1 MPDFGGPD
9 ADQTKVGLGPVPLPV
24 LQIHASLKCNL
35 FCAHCYSQ
43 SGPSV
48 TEAIAVESICE
59 LLEDAAHLGY
69 RAVAFSGG
77 EPVIYPGLT
86 KALQQANALGLRT
99 SVTTNGTLLDP
110 ARLEALYGLVTV
122 MAISLDGPPHLH
134 NKIRGSSSAF
144 QRLSDGIANLRSAEI
159 PFGFI
164 HTLTRESWEHLAW
177 LADFAHQNG
186 AALFHVHPLE
196 MFGRAQQTMGQSV
209 PDEDVLMR
217 SYLLG
222 NALIAK
228 YYGKMR
234 VQLDLVHRDQ
244 LMREPIR
251 VYATNEYDAGHKA
264 AELLSVV
271 VLEPD
276 GCLVPVAYGFSRR
289 LKICNIFEERFAT
302 AWDRYAKTD
311 YSLFRR
317 LCCAT
322 FTSLASPTAP
332 ELLNWHDLIVR
343 QSLDT
348 PECQLTHQTFK
359 QGGSF

>member
-1 MPDFGGPD
+1 LPDFGGSD
-9 ADQTKVGLGPVPLPV
+9 ADQPKVGFGPVPVPV

-35 FCAHCYSQ
+35 FCAHCYSH

-48 TEAIAVESICE
+48 AGAIAVENICE

-77 EPVIYPGLT
+77 EPLIYPGLT
-86 KALQQANALGLRT
+86 EALRQAKALGLRT

-110 ARLEALYGLVTV
+110 ARLNALNGLVTV
-122 MAISLDGPPHLH
+122 LAISIDGPPCLH

-144 QRLSDGIANLRSAEI
+144 QRLSDGLANLRSADI

-164 HTLTRESWEHLAW
+164 HTLTRESWEHLIW
-177 LADFAHQNG
+177 LADFADQSG
-186 AALFHVHPLE
+186 GALFHVHPLE
-196 MFGRAQQTMGQSV
+196 MFGRAEQTMGQSM

-217 SYLLG
+217 SYLLA
-222 NALIAK
+222 NALMAK
-228 YYGKMR
+228 YHGKMR

-251 VYATNEYDAGHKA
+251 VYATDEYDIRSKA

-276 GCLVPVAYGFSRR
+276 GCLVPIAYGISRR
-289 LKICNIFEERFAT
+289 LKICNIYEERFAT
-302 AWDRYAKTD
+302 AWNRYAETN

-317 LCCAT
+317 LCCTA
-322 FTSLASPTAP
+322 FMSLASPTAP
-332 ELLNWHDLIVR
+332 QLLNWHDLIVR
-343 QSLDT
+343 QSLGWAEEVDV
-348 PECQLTHQTFK
+348 
-359 QGGSF
+359 GSRMSNH

>member
-1 MPDFGGPD
+1 LPDFGGPD
-9 ADQTKVGLGPVPLPV
+9 ADQTKVAMGPGPVPLPV

-43 SGPSV
+43 SGPSAAG
-48 TEAIAVESICE
+48 AIAVENIRE
-59 LLEDAAHLGY
+59 LLEDAAQLGY

-77 EPVIYPGLT
+77 EPLIYPGIT
-86 KALQQANALGLRT
+86 EALRQAKALGLKT

-110 ARLEALYGLVTV
+110 ARLEALDGLVTV
-122 MAISLDGPPHLH
+122 LAISIDGPPYLH

-144 QRLSDGIANLRSAEI
+144 QRLSDGIGNVRSTGI

-177 LADFAHQNG
+177 VADFAHQNG
-186 AALFHVHPLE
+186 ATLYHIHPLE
-196 MFGRAQQTMGQSV
+196 MFGRAEQTMGESM

-228 YYGKMR
+228 YHGKMT
-234 VQLDLVHRDQ
+234 VQLDIVHRDQ

-251 VYATNEYDAGHKA
+251 VYATNEYDIGRKA

-289 LKICNIFEERFAT
+289 LKICNIYEERFAA
-302 AWDRYAKTD
+302 AWGRYAETG

-317 LCCAT
+317 LCCTALM
-322 FTSLASPTAP
+322 SLASPTAP
-332 ELLNWHDLIVR
+332 QLLNWHDLIVR
-343 QSLDT
+343 QSLGW
-348 PECQLTHQTFK
+348 PKCQPLHETLTTQH
-359 QGGSF
+359 